1 MATEQGVARRRFLQ
15 AAGVAVAG
23 GLAGCA
29 RSGAVAEPS
38 EELEFQSDATCAD
51 DFEIF
56 EEAAQI
62 ELGSRPTVRLRL
74 RNAGESPIGYDITVI
89 FEQGTSL
96 GIPART
102 GRAELSGALGPG
114 ETLVEAATDDAS
126 DVENT
131 ESYKLN
137 VSLDCRTG

>member
-1 MATEQGVARRRFLQ
+1 MARRGYLR
-15 AAGVAVAG
+15 AAGVAIVG

-38 EELEFQSDATCAD
+38 DEREFQSNAACAD
-51 DFEIF
+51 DFGIF
-56 EEAAQI
+56 EESAQI
-62 ELGSRPTVRLRL
+62 ELGSQPTVRLRL
-74 RNAGESPIGYDITVI
+74 RNAGEVPIGYDITVI

-102 GRAELSGALGPG
+102 GRAELSGRVDAG
-114 ETLVEAATDDAS
+114 ETTVVSATDDAS

-137 VSLDCRTG
+137 VSLDCLSG